1 MYYGHHPMAVVE
13 KHRLTQC
20 CVYQCVQ
27 TNITTLCGMCM
38 IHFVRADIVQ
48 SILLRFALQS
58 IVKLYRQTHPPPT
71 KTGARQSFGG
81 QIVNGGHPGEGGHCL
96 LKYQCIGIL
105 LRRNVYRQLVHRHG
119 MDINTV
125 ISELTNFITLNM
137 II

>member
-1 MYYGHHPMAVVE
+1 MLLVRLVADL
-13 KHRLTQC
+13 KHST
-20 CVYQCVQ
+20 
-27 TNITTLCGMCM
+27 M
-38 IHFVRADIVQ
+38 
-48 SILLRFALQS
+48 FALQS

-81 QIVNGGHPGEGGHCL
+81 QIVNGGHPGKGGHCL

-125 ISELTNFITLNM
+125 ISEITNFITLNM